1 MIRGADSSAQTAT
14 LRRLAPGE
22 ASVPH
27 TTGSGCRIYYET
39 DGRGTVE
46 GTAAVVF
53 LGDLGFGP
61 WQWAW
66 QASALAGP
74 FQTVVPT
81 TRGVGRSDAP
91 PGPYAVKEL
100 VADVDA
106 VLSAAG
112 VDSAHVVGC
121 GLGGHVA
128 IHAARQLERL
138 DKLALV
144 GTTAEPAAYDT
155 DALAAD
161 PADETAVR
169 ASLAAGLTASFRE
182 ANPDAVD
189 RIVDWRTAEDAPPAV
204 WAAQAAAFTD
214 ATEWLYEVTNETL
227 VLHGAADAVVPAA
240 AGERL
245 AEDLPR
251 GEFRSVPDA
260 GHLVGVEAARTVND
274 RLHAFLG

>member
-1 MIRGADSSAQTAT
+1 
-14 LRRLAPGE
+14 
-22 ASVPH
+22 VPH
-27 TTGSGCRIYYET
+27 ATGSGCRIYYEV

-46 GTAAVVF
+46 GTETVVF

-74 FQTVVPT
+74 FRTVVPT

-91 PGPYAVKEL
+91 PGPYTVAEL
-100 VADVDA
+100 VADLEA
-106 VLSAAG
+106 VLSDAG
-112 VDSAHVVGC
+112 VGSAHVVGC

-128 IHAARQLERL
+128 VHAARRL
-138 DKLALV
+138 DRLDRLALL

-169 ASLAAGLTASFRE
+169 ESLTAGLTASFRE
-182 ANPDAVD
+182 SQPDAVD

-204 WAAQAAAFTD
+204 WKAQAAAFAD

-227 VLHGAADAVVPAA
+227 VVHGEADGVVPAA

-245 AEDLPR
+245 AEELPR
-251 GEFRSVPDA
+251 GAFHAVPDA
-260 GHLVGVEAARTVND
+260 GHLIGVEAARTVDD